1 MARSLQATLKDVA
14 RLAKVSTST
23 ASRALSNNPAIS
35 EATRE
40 KVKECAKQLNYQPN
54 EQARAL
60 RQSRTN
66 IIGLIV
72 PSLINPYFA
81 EMGTTIQGRAAQ
93 LGMTTLIANTNEK
106 LDELRASMEMMISQR
121 VDGLIVVPSEGIDD
135 LIERARDTGV
145 PIVMLDRAIAT
156 EGVTSITSDASVGI
170 TQAVEHLKEQ
180 RHLPIGYL
188 AGPDTTSTGR
198 ERKEAFKQACKD
210 AGLTVEHIYHCKDY
224 LVEEGRAGTK
234 ELLSKG
240 VKALIAGDSMM
251 TIGVL
256 EQCRDENLEI
266 GKDVAVVGF
275 DNYPLFE
282 LQPKPITIIDQ
293 NVADMSVQA
302 MDILY
307 SLIEAIRKKEQLP
320 KPQSLKTGTNL
331 VVRQSTQF

>member
-40 KVKECAKQLNYQPN
+40 KVKQCAKQLNYQPN

-81 EMGTTIQGRAAQ
+81 EMGTTIQRRAAQ
-93 LGMTTLIANTNEK
+93 LGLTTLIANTNEN

-145 PIVMLDRAIAT
+145 PIVMLDREIAT
-156 EGVTSITSDASVGI
+156 EGVTSITSDPSAGI
-170 TQAVEHLKEQ
+170 IQAIEHLKEQ
-180 RHLPIGYL
+180 GHLPIGYL

-198 ERKEAFKQACKD
+198 ERKEAFMRACSD
-210 AGLTVEHIYHCKDY
+210 AGIGAKHIYHGEDY
-224 LVEEGRAGTK
+224 LTEEGRAGTK
-234 ELLSKG
+234 ELLSQG
-240 VKALIAGDSMM
+240 VKSLIAGDSMM

-256 EQCRDENLEI
+256 EQCRDENVEI
-266 GKDVAVVGF
+266 GKDIAVVGF

-293 NVADMSVQA
+293 NVADMSVRA
-302 MDILY
+302 MDILH
-307 SLIEAIRKKEQLP
+307 SLIEAIRKKEKLP
-320 KPQSLKTGTNL
+320 EPASLKTETSL
-331 VVRQSTQF
+331 VIRQSTQF

>member
-1 MARSLQATLKDVA
+1 MARSTQATLKDVA

-35 EATRE
+35 EGTRE

-81 EMGTTIQGRAAQ
+81 EMGTTIQRHAAQ
-93 LGMTTLIANTNEK
+93 FGLTTLIANTNEAV
-106 LDELRASMEMMISQR
+106 DELRKAMEMMISQR

-145 PIVMLDRAIAT
+145 PVVMLDRQIDLD
-156 EGVTSITSDASVGI
+156 GITSITSDPTAGI
-170 TQAVEHLKEQ
+170 TQAIDHLKEQ
-180 RHLPIGYL
+180 GHLPIGYL
-188 AGPDTTSTGR
+188 AGPESTSTGR
-198 ERKEAFKQACKD
+198 DRREAFTHACQQAGID
-210 AGLTVEHIYHCKDY
+210 AELIYHGDY
-224 LVEEGRAGTK
+224 LAEEGRAGAK

-240 VKALIAGDSMM
+240 AKSLIAGDSMM

-256 EQCRDENLEI
+256 EQCRDQGCEV

-293 NVADMSVQA
+293 NVADMSVRA
-302 MDILY
+302 MDILH
-307 SLIEAIRKKEQLP
+307 SLIEAVRNKEKLP
-320 KPQSLKTGTNL
+320 APEVLKTETSL